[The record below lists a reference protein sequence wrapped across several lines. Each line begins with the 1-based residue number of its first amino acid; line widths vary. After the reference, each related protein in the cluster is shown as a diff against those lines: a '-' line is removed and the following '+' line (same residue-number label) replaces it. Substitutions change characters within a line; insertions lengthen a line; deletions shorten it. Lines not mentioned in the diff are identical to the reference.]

1 MKTIVNDELKA
12 RLNFASINGSVIATD
27 ILEILRQ
34 NKDVTEVIR
43 GTANYFNSK
52 RVKTNAGEYTK
63 MKIML
68 SACTKDLNNEN
79 FPDRQNPKAPWFAEN
94 RTNLEPS
101 TFIGY
106 FKDLPDY
113 SDEDIEYFANAICVS
128 SKIEIK
134 MYDKMN
140 DFIDAYISDNYVP
153 FAQYGDNSTL
163 HNSCMRYSHLV
174 YRLGDFYSNFAGA
187 SILVAR
193 DSENN
198 VLGRAIVWKKA
209 MGVFDGEEKEVSVL
223 DRVYYSHSFVMKL
236 MIQHAQKNGIN
247 LRKTFND
254 YSHRTQ
260 FTVLNTIE
268 GVYMEVRDKI
278 EYPLNICVPA
288 SKWHKKGTPY
298 LDTFC
303 YVNITEDGK
312 VRLSNESTERC
323 VATCQHISGVASQCR
338 RICPSCGHVH
348 NGDED
353 LCTTCRRKLT
363 VKTIFGD
370 ILMDKVKSY
379 NDMKYPAS
387 FFEKGRPSAHLE
399 LNLQMAKLF
408 IAD

>member
-52 RVKTNAGEYTK
+52 RVKNNAGEYTK
-63 MKIML
+63 MKIIL

-79 FPDRQNPKAPWFAEN
+79 FPDRQNPKAPWFEEN

-113 SDEDIEYFANAICVS
+113 SDEDIEYFGNAICVS
-128 SKIEIK
+128 SKVEIK

-163 HNSCMRYSHLV
+163 HSSCMRHPHLV

-209 MGVFDGEEKEVSVL
+209 TGVFDGEEKEVSVL

-236 MIQHAQKNGIN
+236 MLQHAQRNGIN
-247 LRKTFND
+247 LRKTIND
-254 YSHRTQ
+254 YSHKIQ
-260 FTVLNTIE
+260 FTVLNPIE
-268 GVYMEVRDKI
+268 GIDMKVGDKI
-278 EYPLNICVPA
+278 DHTLNICVPA

-312 VRLSNESTERC
+312 VRLSNQTTERC
-323 VATCQHISGVASQCR
+323 VATCQCTSGVANQYGH
-338 RICPSCGHVH
+338 ICPSCGCVH

-353 LCTTCRRKLT
+353 LCTTCRKKLT
-363 VKTIFGD
+363 VKTIFGNM
-370 ILMDKVKSY
+370 LMDKVKSY
-379 NDMKYPAS
+379 NDVKYPAS
-387 FFEKGRPSAHLE
+387 FFEKGKPSAHLE
-399 LNLQMAKLF
+399 LNLQIAKLF
-408 IAD
+408 IAG

>member
-52 RVKTNAGEYTK
+52 RVKNNAGEYTK
-63 MKIML
+63 MKIIL

-79 FPDRQNPKAPWFAEN
+79 FPDRQNPKAPWFEEN

-113 SDEDIEYFANAICVS
+113 SDEDIEYFGNAICVS
-128 SKIEIK
+128 SKVEIK

-163 HNSCMRYSHLV
+163 HSSCMRHPHLV

-209 MGVFDGEEKEVSVL
+209 TGVFDGEEKEVSVL

-236 MIQHAQKNGIN
+236 MLQHAQRNGIN
-247 LRKTFND
+247 LRKTIND
-254 YSHRTQ
+254 YSHKIQ
-260 FTVLNTIE
+260 FTVLNPIE
-268 GVYMEVRDKI
+268 GIDMKVGDKI
-278 EYPLNICVPA
+278 DHTLNICVPA

-303 YVNITEDGK
+303 YVNITENGK
-312 VRLSNESTERC
+312 VRLSNQTTERC
-323 VATCQHISGVASQCR
+323 VATCQCTSGVANQYGH
-338 RICPSCGHVH
+338 ICPSCGCVH

-353 LCTTCRRKLT
+353 LCTTCRKKLT
-363 VKTIFGD
+363 VKTIFGNM
-370 ILMDKVKSY
+370 LMDKVKSY
-379 NDMKYPAS
+379 NDVKYPAS
-387 FFEKGRPSAHLE
+387 FFEKGKPSAHLE
-399 LNLQMAKLF
+399 LNLQIAKLF
-408 IAD
+408 IAG

>member
-27 ILEILRQ
+27 ILEVLRQ

-52 RVKTNAGEYTK
+52 RVKNTAGEYTN
-63 MKIML
+63 MKIVF

-79 FPDRQNPKAPWFAEN
+79 FPDRLNPRAPWFEEN

-113 SDEDIEYFANAICVS
+113 SSEDIEYFANAICVS
-128 SKIEIK
+128 SKVEIK
-134 MYDKMN
+134 VYDKMN
-140 DFIDAYISDNYVP
+140 DFIDAYIADNYVP
-153 FAQYGDNSTL
+153 FAQYGDNSVL
-163 HNSCMRYSHLV
+163 HNSCMRYPNLV

-187 SILVAR
+187 SVLVAR

-209 MGVFDGEEKEVSVL
+209 VGKFDEEEKEVSVL

-236 MIQHAQKNGIN
+236 IYQYARKNGIN
-247 LRKTFND
+247 LRKTIND
-254 YSHRTQ
+254 YSHRIQ
-260 FTVLNTIE
+260 FTVLNPIE
-268 GVYMEVRDKI
+268 GVDMEVGDRI
-278 EYPLNICVPA
+278 EQNLNICVPA

-312 VRLSNESTERC
+312 VQLSNESTERC
-323 VATCQHISGVASQCR
+323 VATCQQTSGVASQCR
-338 RICPSCGHVH
+338 YICPNCGDVH
-348 NGDED
+348 TDSEY
-353 LCTTCRRKLT
+353 LCDTCRKRLIT
-363 VKTIFGD
+363 KTIFGD
-370 ILMDKVKSY
+370 MLMDKVKSY
-379 NDMKYPAS
+379 NDVKYPAS

-399 LNLQMAKLF
+399 LNLQIAKLF
-408 IAD
+408 ITA

>member
-1 MKTIVNDELKA
+1 MKTIVSDDLKV

-27 ILEILRQ
+27 ILEQLRQ

-43 GTANYFNSK
+43 GTSNYFSTK
-52 RVKTNAGEYTK
+52 RVKSSAEEYIK
-63 MKIML
+63 MKIVFT
-68 SACTKDLNNEN
+68 ACTKDLTNEH

-101 TFIGY
+101 TFVGY
-106 FKDLPDY
+106 FKELPEY
-113 SDEDIEYFANAICVS
+113 SSEDMDYFANAICVS

-140 DFIDAYISDNYVP
+140 DFIDAYIGDNYVP

-163 HNSCMRYSHLV
+163 HNSCMRHANLV

-209 MGVFDGEEKEVSVL
+209 TGVFDGEEKEVSVL

-236 MIQHAQKNGIN
+236 IIQYAQNNGIN

-254 YSHRTQ
+254 YTHRIQ
-260 FTVLNTIE
+260 FTVLNPVERVVMHVGKNIE
-268 GVYMEVRDKI
+268 QL
-278 EYPLNICVPA
+278 LNICVPA

-298 LDTFC
+298 MDTFC
-303 YVNITEDGK
+303 CVNITEDGK
-312 VRLSNESTERC
+312 VQLSNQTTERC
-323 VATCQHISGVASQCR
+323 VATCQQTSGIARHSR
-338 RICPSCGHVH
+338 YICPSCGDVH
-348 NGDED
+348 SDDED
-353 LCTTCRRKLT
+353 LCATCRRRLIE
-363 VKTIFGD
+363 KTIFGD
-370 ILMDKVKSY
+370 MLIGNVKSY
-379 NDMKYPAS
+379 NDVKYPAS
-387 FFEKGRPSAHLE
+387 FFEKGKPSAHLE
-399 LNLQMAKLF
+399 LNLQIAKLF

>member
-63 MKIML
+63 MKIIL
-68 SACTKDLNNEN
+68 SACTKNLNNEN
-79 FPDRQNPKAPWFAEN
+79 FPDRLNPKAPWFEEN

-113 SDEDIEYFANAICVS
+113 SDEDIEYFTNAICVS
-128 SKIEIK
+128 SKVEIK
-134 MYDKMN
+134 VYDKMN

-163 HNSCMRYSHLV
+163 HNSCMRHPHLV

-187 SILVAR
+187 GILVAR

-198 VLGRAIVWKKA
+198 VLGRAIIWKKA
-209 MGVFDGEEKEVSVL
+209 TGVFDGEEKEVSVL

-236 MIQHAQKNGIN
+236 MLQYAQRNGIN

-260 FTVLNTIE
+260 FTVLNIIE
-268 GVYMEVRDKI
+268 GVDMEVGDKI
-278 EYPLNICVPA
+278 EHSLNICVPA

-298 LDTFC
+298 MDTFC
-303 YVNITEDGK
+303 CVNITEDGK
-312 VRLSNESTERC
+312 VQLSNQTTERC
-323 VATCQHISGVASQCR
+323 VATCQQTSGVASQCR
-338 RICPSCGHVH
+338 RICPSCGNIHTC
-348 NGDED
+348 DED
-353 LCTTCRRKLT
+353 LCTACRKKLT
-363 VKTIFGD
+363 VRTIFGNM
-370 ILMDKVKSY
+370 LMDKVKSY
-379 NDMKYPAS
+379 NDVKYPAS

-399 LNLQMAKLF
+399 LNLQISKLF

>member
-1 MKTIVNDELKA
+1 MKTIVNDELRA

-27 ILEILRQ
+27 ILEIIRQ

-52 RVKTNAGEYTK
+52 RVKANAGEYTK
-63 MKIML
+63 MKIVF

-79 FPDRQNPKAPWFAEN
+79 FPDRLNPKAPWFEEN

-113 SDEDIEYFANAICVS
+113 SGEDIEYFANAICVS
-128 SKIEIK
+128 SKVEIK

-140 DFIDAYISDNYVP
+140 DFIDAYITDNYVP
-153 FAQYGDNSTL
+153 FAQYGDNSAL
-163 HNSCMRYSHLV
+163 HSSCMRHPHLV

-209 MGVFDGEEKEVSVL
+209 TGVFDGEEKEVSVL
-223 DRVYYSHSFVMKL
+223 DRVYYSHFFVMK
-236 MIQHAQKNGIN
+236 MILQHAQKNGIN
-247 LRKTFND
+247 LRKTIND
-254 YSHRTQ
+254 YSHKIQ
-260 FTVLNTIE
+260 FTVLNPIE
-268 GVYMEVRDKI
+268 GVDMKVGDKI
-278 EYPLNICVPA
+278 DHILNICVPA

-312 VRLSNESTERC
+312 VRLSNQTTERC
-323 VATCQHISGVASQCR
+323 VATCQCTSGVASQYGH
-338 RICPSCGHVH
+338 ICPSCGCVH

-353 LCTTCRRKLT
+353 LCTTCRKKLT
-363 VKTIFGD
+363 VKTIFGTM
-370 ILMDKVKSY
+370 LMDKVKSY
-379 NDMKYPAS
+379 NDVKYPAS
-387 FFEKGRPSAHLE
+387 FFEKGKPSAHLE
-399 LNLQMAKLF
+399 LNLQISKLF
-408 IAD
+408 IMV

>member
-1 MKTIVNDELKA
+1 MKTIVNDELRA

-43 GTANYFNSK
+43 GTANFFNSK

-63 MKIML
+63 MKIIL

-79 FPDRQNPKAPWFAEN
+79 FPDRQNPKAPWFEEN

-134 MYDKMN
+134 VYDKMN

-163 HNSCMRYSHLV
+163 HNSCMRHPYLV

-209 MGVFDGEEKEVSVL
+209 VGKFDGEEKHVSVL

-236 MIQHAQKNGIN
+236 IYQYAQNNGIN
-247 LRKTFND
+247 LRKTIND
-254 YSHRTQ
+254 YSHKIQ

-268 GVYMEVRDKI
+268 GVDMKVGDRIDHN
-278 EYPLNICVPA
+278 LNICVPA

-312 VRLSNESTERC
+312 VQLSNQSTERC
-323 VATCQHISGVASQCR
+323 VATCQQTSGVASQCR
-338 RICPSCGHVH
+338 KICPSCGNIHTC
-348 NGDED
+348 DED
-353 LCTTCRRKLT
+353 LCTTCRKKLT
-363 VKTIFGD
+363 VKTIFGTM
-370 ILMDKVKSY
+370 LMDKVKSY
-379 NDMKYPAS
+379 NDVKYPAS
-387 FFEKGRPSAHLE
+387 FFEKGRPTAHLE
-399 LNLQMAKLF
+399 LNLQISKLF
-408 IAD
+408 IMV